1 MTDRSRPV
9 VAAEQLLL
17 AGTRIGR
24 TIVAWLGTATANPAS
39 DGESAEGS
47 VQGRG
52 CSGDEAGGMG
62 SL

>member
-24 TIVAWLGTATANPAS
+24 TMVASLGTATANPVS
-39 DGESAEGS
+39 GGESAGGS
-47 VQGRG
+47 VRG
-52 CSGDEAGGMG
+52 LG
-62 SL
+62 